1 MKHTPSAISIE
12 MATHTDVYSV
22 RPQYRD
28 KREFLEECAVDGK
41 VEKINIYS
49 NFAQWALASADARVF
64 GFGRQS
70 GRKLWQMPEKAQ
82 RSAYNLTRAEFQFDI
97 EKDEIEDNLS

>member
-22 RPQYRD
+22 RPQYSN
-28 KREFLEECAVDGK
+28 KRKFLEECAIDGK
-41 VEKINIYS
+41 VDRSNIYS
-49 NFAQWALASADARVF
+49 NFSQWALASSDARVF
-64 GFGRQS
+64 GYGIYS
-70 GRKLWQMPEKAQ
+70 GGKLWQMSEKAQ

-97 EKDEIEDNLS
+97 EKDEIDDE